1 MCIVYITAAPV
12 NRSFKSHVWIQLS
25 TPGVPKASQASSLCA
40 PLPLIVGMR
49 LFFVIAISAGAV
61 AAQRTSAETTLALQ
75 AVFRVRCTWPVS
87 VVANAIACHR

>member
-1 MCIVYITAAPV
+1 
-12 NRSFKSHVWIQLS
+12 
-25 TPGVPKASQASSLCA
+25 
-40 PLPLIVGMR
+40 MR

-87 VVANAIACHR
+87 GSECNRLPSLMQGLVDAGTGLQR